1 MVVQVIDGGRS
12 SLDAILFG
20 NTTRHND
27 MEFVNNIVGE
37 VKLAGVTNYFSNS
50 IGTLNNIY
58 NSDEAIMYN
67 KSIVLQHGA
76 MKNEDVYTIITRDNI
91 SRCNSRMQE
100 VIMSHPE
107 MMRLN
112 TLGAV
117 TGYNN
122 VVANTSLQ
130 SYVNSGVV
138 KFNDDIMEYT
148 SFYSSEEEPD
158 EVEMIAV
165 KETWKT
171 ISEMLA
177 DGLDP
182 TER

>member
-107 MMRLN
+107 MMC
-112 TLGAV
+112 
-117 TGYNN
+117 
-122 VVANTSLQ
+122 
-130 SYVNSGVV
+130 
-138 KFNDDIMEYT
+138 I
-148 SFYSSEEEPD
+148 P
-158 EVEMIAV
+158 
-165 KETWKT
+165 
-171 ISEMLA
+171 
-177 DGLDP
+177 
-182 TER
+182 